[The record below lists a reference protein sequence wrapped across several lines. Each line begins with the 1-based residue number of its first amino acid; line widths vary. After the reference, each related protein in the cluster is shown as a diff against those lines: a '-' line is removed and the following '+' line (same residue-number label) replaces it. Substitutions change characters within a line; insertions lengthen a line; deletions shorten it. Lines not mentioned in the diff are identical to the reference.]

1 MMRTIASLLLF
12 TAVTY
17 SLPAPPVP
25 EDHRDIYIYHGRRD
39 SNLLA
44 LTYDDGPHHQR
55 TPQLM
60 TLLQELDCPAT
71 FFMLGEAVQ
80 RNPLTTGALVTAGF
94 EVGNHSMT
102 HANLRQRDRAQI
114 EEEIDG
120 LETLLEEAGSEGST
134 LFRPPYGSS
143 NRTVVEEAYG
153 ERGMEIVNWSL
164 DTEDWKS
171 DVTADQIIDNI
182 LANVQGGDIILMHD
196 IHSKAI
202 PVTRAIVPALR
213 ERGFEFVSVS
223 SLLEDLRTHV
233 PEETTPSVAS
243 PE

>member
-1 MMRTIASLLLF
+1 MRLIAPLLLIP
-12 TAVTY
+12 ALAA

-25 EDHRDIYIYHGRRD
+25 EDHRDVYIYNGRRD

-60 TLLQELDCPAT
+60 TLLGELDCPAT
-71 FFMLGEAVQ
+71 FFVLGEAAQ
-80 RNPLTTGALVTAGF
+80 RNPLSTGALVASGF

-114 EEEIDG
+114 EQEIDQT
-120 LETLLEEAGSEGST
+120 EALLEQAGSEGST

-164 DTEDWKS
+164 DTEDWKT
-171 DVTADQIIDNI
+171 DVTADQIIENI
-182 LANVQGGDIILMHD
+182 LANVQGGDIVLMHD

-223 SLLEDLRTHV
+223 ALMEDLRTHV
-233 PEETTPSVAS
+233 PEETTPSAVS